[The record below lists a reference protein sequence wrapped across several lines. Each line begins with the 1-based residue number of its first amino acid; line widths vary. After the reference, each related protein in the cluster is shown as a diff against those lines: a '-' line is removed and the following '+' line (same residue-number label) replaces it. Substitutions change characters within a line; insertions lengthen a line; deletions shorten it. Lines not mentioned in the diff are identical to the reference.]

1 MHEELRN
8 TKYVLLKNIANLT
21 DKQHIKFKSIQ
32 DANYEV
38 SRAWRIREDFRAI
51 FGSDNMTDALG
62 MLIKWGSSVIHSK
75 IEEMLEVAKVFNRH
89 LSGVCNALVSTF
101 SNAMAERLNG
111 KIQEVK
117 SIARGYRT
125 FDKFRS
131 AILFFHEGL
140 NLYPQH

>member
-131 AILFFHEGL
+131 AILFFHGGL